1 MNEDKF
7 RGKAKDG
14 RWIEGVPIKNG
25 FGKLAFMCFATSDFF
40 SCPMEKIQNFCIE
53 VIPETVTKYT
63 KINGKDNGEIY
74 DGDIIK
80 LRERTINGNEF
91 NHICRVYQK
100 GNGMWMAEGHP
111 EHNRSYRT
119 RLPLFPYRHKAEVI
133 GNVYDNPELL
143 EVCR

>member
-1 MNEDKF
+1 MNDIKF
-7 RGKAKDG
+7 RGNGLKGEWKYGLLTFMFSQYAIVD
-14 RWIEGVPIKNG
+14 PIDENSVHLIDK
-25 FGKLAFMCFATSDFF
+25 K
-40 SCPMEKIQNFCIE
+40 
-53 VIPETVTKYT
+53 TVGQYT
-63 KINGKDNGEIY
+63 RIKGAGDRRIY
-74 DGDIIK
+74 DGDIVR
-80 LRERTINGNEF
+80 LRERTINGTDIT
-91 NHICRVYQK
+91 HICRVYQK